1 MKIRKFLKCVLISL
15 ILIAFCLS
23 IAAFAKANTAQT
35 VTQTNEMEFTEED
48 KYNIENYVS
57 KYRNMDSYEVIPYT
71 KDGERRY
78 LLIGERLGDYY
89 IIVCAVRNNSLVVLT
104 KGNDRR

>member
-1 MKIRKFLKCVLISL
+1 MKIKKFLKCVLISL

-23 IAAFAKANTAQT
+23 IAAFSKANTAQN

-71 KDGERRY
+71 KYGERRY

-89 IIVCAVRNNSLVVLT
+89 IIVCTVRDNNLVVLT